1 MASNTVAITTDTATI
16 CIFDTAAMIHRKDDV
31 GDWWSI
37 PANELAEVRSA
48 NALFFNLGEDGDYVV
63 GISHLIDPIAPGYCL
78 KAPSGR
84 VFVGP
89 GEEMSGG
96 GFEPTGE
103 WGGVFVTVQQSHQ
116 RVSVAREGRTLTINF
131 QPAELFENDL
141 ADLIRL

>member
-1 MASNTVAITTDTATI
+1 MAINTVTLTTDTATI
-16 CIFDTAAMIHRKDDV
+16 CIFDTAAMVHRKDDV

-37 PANELAEVRSA
+37 PANELAEIRSA
-48 NALFFNLGEDGDYVV
+48 NALFLNLGEDGNYAV
-63 GISHLIDPIAPGYCL
+63 GVSHLVDSAVPGFCL
-78 KAPSGR
+78 NAPSGR

-103 WGGVFVTVQQSHQ
+103 WGGFFVTVQQRHQ
-116 RVSVAREGRTLTINF
+116 KVSVAREGRTLTINF
-131 QPAELFENDL
+131 QPAEPFENDL